1 MIIAF
6 VLLAVMALGG
16 AVFAFSG
23 GNERSEKR
31 VAAVA
36 RPCAQLRV
44 GRDQADIVAKR
55 AKNLAAQLK
64 DIEKNQARKKEKPTM
79 RRRLEQAGFP
89 NTTART
95 YWIICAVLGVA
106 AAFGCYIT
114 HQSGDAAGDRAGGFR
129 HGLRLSALGD
139 QLSHQPPAQEIHLRI
154 RQCD

>member
-23 GNERSEKR
+23 GNERSQKR

-36 RPCAQLRV
+36 RPSAQLRG

-106 AAFGCYIT
+106 AAFGCY
-114 HQSGDAAGDRAGGFR
+114 HHPPDAAGHRAWPLLPWASAFRAGRSAFSPTAGAR
-129 HGLRLSALGD
+129 NSRPNSPMRLT
-139 QLSHQPPAQEIHLRI
+139 
-154 RQCD
+154 